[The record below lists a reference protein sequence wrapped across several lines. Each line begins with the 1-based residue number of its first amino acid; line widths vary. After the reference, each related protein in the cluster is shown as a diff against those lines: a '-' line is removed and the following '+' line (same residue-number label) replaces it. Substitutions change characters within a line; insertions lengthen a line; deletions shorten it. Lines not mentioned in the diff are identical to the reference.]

1 MRRAKPDSSFVTA
14 VASQLGTHTN
24 SAGVHCDL
32 KKKNSERIKGSGR
45 NLIEHNKTEV
55 SLKSEFQLLRRFM
68 VTNGKRV
75 LCEKTESLG
84 NEGLTTSQQ
93 TAWRHCHARPQGS

>member
-32 KKKNSERIKGSGR
+32 KKKKLRKDKG
-45 NLIEHNKTEV
+45 KW
-55 SLKSEFQLLRRFM
+55 K
-68 VTNGKRV
+68 
-75 LCEKTESLG
+75 ESD
-84 NEGLTTSQQ
+84 
-93 TAWRHCHARPQGS
+93 